1 MPQKYNFIDSNCV
14 KESIKQ
20 FILFNFFNLK
30 SNNLLSL
37 QKNKMKIYRLHTKQ
51 NLPITLNEAW
61 EFLSSPKNLKTI
73 TPDYMGFNILS
84 GAEKEMYPGQI
95 IQYIVTPILGI
106 PTKWI
111 TEITH
116 VKDKA
121 YFVDEQRFGPYALWH
136 HKHFLKEIPGGV
148 EMEDIVDYKLPMG
161 ILGQMV
167 HPILV
172 KPKLK
177 EIFDYRQKKL
187 IELFGEFKG

>member
-1 MPQKYNFIDSNCV
+1 
-14 KESIKQ
+14 
-20 FILFNFFNLK
+20 
-30 SNNLLSL
+30 LLSL
-37 QKNKMKIYRLHTKQ
+37 QKNTMKIYRLHTRQ
-51 NLPITLNEAW
+51 NLPITLDEAW
-61 EFLSSPKNLKTI
+61 DFLSSPKNLKTI

-95 IQYIVTPILGI
+95 IQYIVTPVLGI
-106 PTKWI
+106 PTKWV

-116 VKDKA
+116 VKDKE

-172 KPKLK
+172 KPKLN
-177 EIFDYRQKKL
+177 EIFAFRQKKL
-187 IELFGEFKG
+187 IELFGEYKG